1 MKLNGEEEIT
11 TPYHG
16 RWMVG
21 ACSDEAPKVL
31 VFSLLAPVTC
41 TQTTNNHY
49 IYILTNEVGIVI
61 IIT

>member
-21 ACSDEAPKVL
+21 ACSDEAPKGL
-31 VFSLLAPVTC
+31 GIFTTC
-41 TQTTNNHY
+41 TCNMHTNNKQPLY
-49 IYILTNEVGIVI
+49 IYPYK
-61 IIT
+61 

>member
-11 TPYHG
+11 TPYNG
-16 RWMVG
+16 RWMIG
-21 ACSDEAPKVL
+21 ACGDEAPTGL
-31 VFSLLAPVTC
+31 GIFTTC
-41 TQTTNNHY
+41 TYNMHLY